1 MKLNNFIHRST
12 VCAVAAVMLTAAS
25 STIMSPLE
33 LNANAADEELILS
46 SAPADVNG
54 DSVVNI
60 FDLVLYKQYLI
71 GGSYFPVLN
80 GNYIADVDENGV
92 VDLNDAKLVQ
102 NFLVGRIPYFQ
113 FKTLQYLAINGEI
126 TKGVT
131 ETVNKGSST
140 GTYVNLDNEIGSNL
154 KWTIDIPE
162 DGNYKLTFHNANGG
176 KIDRPMKLSMSITK
190 DTWRVNFPV
199 TGDWTTWTD
208 SSIVVPLK
216 SGSQT
221 ITLTS
226 ITDDGGPNLDYVNI
240 EKVDS
245 AADEPEKIVVKNGMQ
260 VEALDRGLTA
270 ANTGNGMLLSWRSLA
285 TDSDDTNFKLYKNGD
300 LLTEIDSA
308 SATNYLDV
316 GGTAED
322 KYTIETYSGA
332 YKTNVAESA
341 TVFGTKNSGQSGAY
355 FDIPLDVPSPLT
367 MPDGSTCTY
376 SPNDASVG
384 DADGDGEYEIFL
396 KWDPSNAQDNSKN
409 GYTGNVYIDCYKLDG
424 TKLWRIDLGKNIRAG
439 AHYTQFMVY
448 DYDGD
453 SIAELVCKTADG
465 TVDGTGTVIGDGSK
479 DYRSTAGRILTGPE
493 YLTLFDGK
501 TGRALDTVDFKPAR
515 ENVSNW
521 GDDYGNRV
529 DRFLAATAYL
539 DGQTPSVIMGRG
551 YYTRMAVTAYDV
563 VNKKLTERW
572 AFDTGH
578 DESVAGYG
586 DGNHNCMPADVD
598 GDGKQELV
606 MGSAVIDDNG
616 KLLYTSGL
624 SHGDAMHVGDFD
636 PSNPGIEIFMCHEEK
651 NAGYGIS
658 LRDGKTGSIL
668 FREKADSDTGRCLAD
683 NLIPGN
689 DTAEIVGSHNA
700 VVYDTS
706 GNVVCNWSDIT
717 KWGQNSVI
725 YWTDTLE
732 RAVMDRTMID
742 QYGKG
747 RVFTGDGAAYNNASK
762 SNAVISCDLFGDW
775 REEVIFHTNNGSAL
789 RVFTTT
795 YSTDYKIYSLMH
807 NPQYRAQVAGQ
818 NVGYNQPPHTDYFIG
833 TGFDLPKVPE
843 VYAAEAE

>member
-12 VCAVAAVMLTAAS
+12 ACAVAAVMTTAAS

-33 LNANAADEELILS
+33 LNANAAGEELILA

-60 FDLVLYKQYLI
+60 FDLILYKQYLT
-71 GGSYFPVLN
+71 GSADFPVLN

-92 VDLNDAKLVQ
+92 VDLSDAKLVQ
-102 NFLVGRIPYFQ
+102 NFLVGKIPYFQ
-113 FKTLQYLAINGEI
+113 FKILQYLAINGEI

-131 ETVNKGSST
+131 ETVNEGSST

-154 KWTIDIPE
+154 KWTIEVPE

-176 KIDRPMKLSMSITK
+176 KTDRPMKLSMSTTE

-199 TGDWTTWTD
+199 TGGWTTWTD

-216 SGSQT
+216 SGFQT

-245 AADEPEKIVVKNGMQ
+245 AADEPEKIVIKNGMQ
-260 VEALDRGLTA
+260 VESLDRGLTA

-285 TDSDDTNFKLYKNGD
+285 TDLDDTNFKLYKNGD
-300 LLTEIDSA
+300 LLTEIDSE

-376 SPNDASVG
+376 TPNDGSVG
-384 DADGDGEYEIFL
+384 DVDGDGEYEIFL
-396 KWDPSNAQDNSKN
+396 KWDPSNSQDNSKN

-453 SIAELVCKTADG
+453 GIAELVCKTADG
-465 TVDGTGTVIGDGSK
+465 TVDGTGKVIGDASA
-479 DYRSTAGRILTGPE
+479 DYRSEAGRILSGPE
-493 YLTLFDGK
+493 YLTLFDGQ
-501 TGRALDTVDFKPAR
+501 TGAALDTIDYKPGRGDFTAWKD
-515 ENVSNW
+515 N
-521 GDDYGNRV
+521 YGNRV
-529 DRFLAATAYL
+529 DRFTAATAYL
-539 DGQTPSVIMGRG
+539 DGKHPSVIMCRG
-551 YYTRMAVTAYDV
+551 YYTRVAATAYDV
-563 VNKKLTERW
+563 IDKKLVERW

-606 MGSAVIDDNG
+606 LGSAVIDDDG

-624 SHGDAMHVGDFD
+624 GHGDAVHVGDFD
-636 PSNPGIEIFMCHEEK
+636 PSNPGLEIFMCHEEEK
-651 NAGYGIS
+651 SGYGVT
-658 LRDGKTGSIL
+658 LRDGETGNIL
-668 FREKADSDTGRCLAD
+668 FRENADGDTGRCLAD
-683 NLIPGN
+683 NIIPGN

-732 RAVMDRTMID
+732 RAVMDRAMID

-747 RVFTGDGAAYNNASK
+747 RVFTGDGATYNNASK

-795 YSTDYKIYSLMH
+795 YSTDYRIYSLMH

-818 NVGYNQPPHTDYFIG
+818 NVGYNQPPHTDYFLG
-833 TGFDLPKVPE
+833 TGFDLPEVPE